1 MVMNVLMIHKFYYI
15 EGGAERY
22 VFNLSE
28 LLQKKGDIVIPFS
41 MQHPKNFPSP
51 YADYF
56 VSYFNPDQLR
66 ESKNSLGTLKK
77 AAKVI
82 YNKEAQRKL
91 AMLIEETRPDIA
103 HVHSVY
109 HHISP
114 SIFKTLKEYNIPV
127 ILTLHDFKLVCPA
140 IVFLDGKNKVCE
152 ACRGK
157 FFWKATTKK
166 CFRESYG
173 ASLLVS
179 LEATIHN
186 LLRSY
191 KANVDLFHAP
201 SAFLAQKILEYGYD
215 HRPVKVLPYTLN
227 VKSFTPCYE
236 KSDYFVYAGRMS
248 VEKGVLF
255 LVDAMKHIK
264 GKKLYLIGTGPLDS
278 EIRNRIEKE
287 KLEHIKIL
295 GYKSGDELRDIISRA
310 AFTVMPS
317 LCHDNSP
324 LAIYESLSLGNAILG
339 ARIGGIPE
347 LIEDGVDGYIFKA
360 GDKNDFVEKASRLIN
375 NPQATVNMGKRGR
388 KKAQKIFA
396 PDEHYENIMD
406 FYEQTIELGRTV

>member
-1 MVMNVLMIHKFYYI
+1 MNVLMIHKFHYI

-22 VFNLSE
+22 VFNLSQ
-28 LLQKKGDIVIPFS
+28 LLQKKGDVVATFS
-41 MQHPKNFPSP
+41 MHHPRNFPSP

-66 ESKNSLGTLKK
+66 DSRDPIKTLKK

-82 YNKEAQRKL
+82 YNQEAQRKL

-114 SIFKTLKEYNIPV
+114 SIMKTLKEYHIPV
-127 ILTLHDFKLVCPA
+127 ILTLHDFKLVCPN
-140 IVFLDGKNKVCE
+140 IVFLDGKNRICE

-157 FFWKATTKK
+157 YFWKATLKK

-173 ASLLVS
+173 ASLLVT

-186 LLRSY
+186 MLRSY
-191 KANVDLFHAP
+191 KKNVDLFHSP
-201 SAFLAQKILEYGYD
+201 SAFLAGKISEYGYG
-215 HRPVKVLPYTLN
+215 HKPVKVLPYTLD
-227 VKSFTPCYE
+227 VDSFEPRYK

-255 LVDAMKHIK
+255 LIDAMKRIK
-264 GKKLYLIGTGPLDS
+264 GKELYLIGTGPLDNV
-278 EIRNRIEKE
+278 IKQRIEKE
-287 KLEHIKIL
+287 KLDNIRML
-295 GYKSGDELRDIISRA
+295 GYKSGDELREMISSA

-324 LAIYESLSLGNAILG
+324 LAIYESLSLGKAVLG
-339 ARIGGIPE
+339 ASFGGIPE
-347 LIEDGVDGYIFKA
+347 LVEDGIDGYIFKA
-360 GDKNDFVEKASRLIN
+360 GDMNDFVTKANLLID
-375 NPQATVNMGKRGR
+375 NPQATINMGRRGR
-388 KKAQKIFA
+388 KKALQIFA
-396 PDEHYENIMD
+396 PDEHYEKIMEL
-406 FYEQTIELGRTV
+406 YEQTIELGHSV

>member
-1 MVMNVLMIHKFYYI
+1 MNVLMIHKFHYI

-22 VFNLSE
+22 VFNLSQ
-28 LLQKKGDIVIPFS
+28 LLQEKGDVVSAFS
-41 MQHPKNFPSP
+41 MQHPKNLPSP

-66 ESKNSLGTLKK
+66 ESKNPFKTLKK

-127 ILTLHDFKLVCPA
+127 ILTLHDFKLVCPN
-140 IVFLDGKNKVCE
+140 IVFLDGKNRVCE

-157 FFWKATTKK
+157 YFWKATAKK

-173 ASLLVS
+173 ASLLVT

-186 LLRSY
+186 MLKSY
-191 KANVDLFHAP
+191 KNNVDLFHSP
-201 SAFLAQKILEYGYD
+201 SAFLARKISEYGYN
-215 HRPVKVLPYTLN
+215 HKPVKVLPYTLN
-227 VKSFTPCYE
+227 VNSFKPCYD

-264 GKKLYLIGTGPLDS
+264 GKKLYLIGTGPLDD
-278 EIRNRIEKE
+278 EIKQRIEKDGLDNV
-287 KLEHIKIL
+287 KML
-295 GYKSGDELRDIISRA
+295 GYKTGDELRNLISHA

-339 ARIGGIPE
+339 ASIGGIPE
-347 LIEDGVDGYIFKA
+347 LIEDGVDGYTFKA
-360 GDKNDFVEKASRLIN
+360 GDATDFVKKANLLIDH
-375 NPQATVNMGKRGR
+375 QQTTINMGKRGR
-388 KKAQKIFA
+388 KKAQQLFS
-396 PDEHYENIMD
+396 PGEHYEKIMD
-406 FYEQTIELGRTV
+406 FYEQAIESAHNG